1 MTHIYDRMKNILKSI
16 PKEWYSEKWKKNLIA
31 SPRNWKVA
39 DCSEYWLEIKKTHK
53 IDWCKQKSWVKDM
66 LQYLSISAYL
76 RRSRALFKILSLLFS
91 AVTPPWGGDFSRF
104 CFLRLSPRAA
114 WSSARGA
121 RESYRSCKNNTM
133 AIQRSFFRPT
143 RNSKTKN
150 H

>member
-1 MTHIYDRMKNILKSI
+1 MIEWKRDSQIHPERVVLRKMKEKFNCVSPKLKSRWLFSKLI
-16 PKEWYSEKWKKNLIA
+16 RNKKKLI
-31 SPRNWKVA
+31 
-39 DCSEYWLEIKKTHK
+39 K

-76 RRSRALFKILSLLFS
+76 RRSRAVFKILSLLFS
-91 AVTPPWGGDFSRF
+91 GVTPPRGGDFSRF

-121 RESYRSCKNNTM
+121 RESYRFCKNNTM